1 MSAACGDEKPTWY
14 QDVAPMLST
23 HCNSCH
29 VVGGIAPFPLDDYD
43 TARARARQMIH
54 QVEIGAMPPFDA
66 LEEQDCTPRHGWVED
81 PRLSQAQKDTL
92 LAWAD
97 TGYSLGEE
105 EAIPPPRSQDL
116 LEVSR
121 SMVPV
126 EGFATSGDRD
136 QFICYILDPG
146 VHEPVTWLT
155 GLQVKPELPEVVHH
169 AVITSLPA
177 GAQHDA
183 LIAEHGIGRP
193 YDCGINT
200 PPGDF
205 QVHVWTPGNQPMQMQ
220 PGIAIPLAG
229 GSKLV
234 MQVHYHPGS
243 KVHKPD
249 RTSIDLRFT
258 SEWPSKIYVVHSM
271 GNQLAAPQLQPGP
284 NDRGGEPTFFIPA
297 NAVGH
302 TEHMR
307 MTVPPLGHAD
317 VRIYS
322 VNPHL
327 HLVGTHVSATLERPA
342 ARGKDPAKE
351 CVANGG
357 WNFDWQRTYIY
368 DRPFDE
374 LPTIAEG
381 DVLDL
386 KCTWNNTI
394 SNPFV
399 QRMLLDANLP
409 PRPIDLFYGEE
420 TNDEMCLEIFGL
432 AVDAP
437 PPPTSR
443 HQPFVMPSL
452 LK

>member
-1 MSAACGDEKPTWY
+1 
-14 QDVAPMLST
+14 MLSA

-29 VVGGIAPFPLDDYD
+29 VAGGIAPFPLDDYASAK
-43 TARARARQMIH
+43 ARAVQMIH

-66 LEEQDCTPRHGWVED
+66 LEEKDCTPRHDWVED
-81 PRLSQAQKDTL
+81 PRLSEAQKDEL
-92 LAWAD
+92 RSWSEHGFL
-97 TGYSLGEE
+97 LGEE
-105 EAIPPPRSQDL
+105 AEIPQPKSQDL

-136 QFICYILDPG
+136 QFICYILDPD
-146 VHEPVTWLT
+146 VDAPVTWLT
-155 GLQVKPELPEVVHH
+155 GLQVKPEFPEVVHH

-177 GAQHDA
+177 GEAHDA
-183 LIAEHGIGRP
+183 LIAQHGIGRP
-193 YDCGINT
+193 YDCGIAT

-205 QVHVWTPGNQPMQMQ
+205 RVHVWTPGNQPMQMQ

-234 MQVHYHPGS
+234 MQVHYHPGG
-243 KVHKPD
+243 KTHRPD
-249 RTSIDLRFT
+249 RTSIDLRFST
-258 SEWPSKIYVVHSM
+258 EWPRKIYVVHSM
-271 GNQLAAPQLQPGP
+271 GNMLSAPELQPGP
-284 NDRGGEPTFFIPA
+284 ADGDDGPTFFIPA
-297 NAVGH
+297 NAAAH

-307 MTVPPLGHAD
+307 MRVPALGHPD

-327 HLVGTHVSATLERPA
+327 HLVGTHVSATLERPE
-342 ARGKDPAKE
+342 ARGADPAKE
-351 CVANGG
+351 CLANGG

-368 DRPFDE
+368 DTPFE
-374 LPTIAEG
+374 QLPTIAEG

-386 KCTWNNTI
+386 KCEWDNTI

-399 QRMLLDANLP
+399 QRMLLTSNLP
-409 PRPIDLFYGEE
+409 PRPIDIWYGEE
-420 TNDEMCLEIFGL
+420 TNNEMCLQIFGL

-443 HQPFVMPSL
+443 NQPFVLPPL
-452 LK
+452 LR